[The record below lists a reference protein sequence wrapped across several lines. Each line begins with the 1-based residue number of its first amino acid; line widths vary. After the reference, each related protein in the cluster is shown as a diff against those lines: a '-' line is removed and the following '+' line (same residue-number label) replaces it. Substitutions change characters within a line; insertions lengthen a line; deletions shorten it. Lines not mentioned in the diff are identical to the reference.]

1 MKRLAPVFSFLVFI
15 LCAAVTIAEENRVV
29 VIGIDGWT
37 ASSLSKAE
45 LSVIKRMMREGA
57 STLSVVTEMPTN
69 SPTNW
74 SSLFMGVG
82 PDVHG
87 LTSEGP
93 MKAGYVPKCPSI
105 FALLRDQKPESEIG
119 AFYEWHK
126 IKYLFSKGSLN
137 HSQHLPR
144 MFDVSLALAVAPY
157 IKWKKPSL
165 LYFHI
170 DAIDHLGHTNG
181 FDSPRYL
188 KTLEKYDKKIGKIE
202 SFVKKAGVFADTV
215 FMIVT
220 DHGGKGF
227 HHGGDSPEERYTPLV
242 IYGKNIKKNYTIKRE
257 VKIEDIPATI
267 AFIIG
272 IEPPEEW
279 IGMPLDEIFMEQ

>member
-1 MKRLAPVFSFLVFI
+1 MKKLLFIYLFLLFV
-15 LCAAVTIAEENRVV
+15 LSATVAGENRVV

-37 ASSLSKAE
+37 ASSLSKAD
-45 LSVIKRMMREGA
+45 LPTVKRMMREGA
-57 STLSVVTEMPTN
+57 STLSVVDELPTN

-74 SSLFMGVG
+74 SSLFMSVG
-82 PDVHG
+82 PDAHG

-93 MKAGYVPKCPSI
+93 MKAGYVPKYPSV
-105 FALLRDQKPESEIG
+105 FTLLRDQKPQSEIG

-126 IKYLFSKGSLN
+126 IKRLFSKGALN

-144 MFDVSLALAVAPY
+144 MFDVSLVLSVAPY
-157 IKWKKPSL
+157 IKQKKPTL
-165 LYFHI
+165 LFFHI
-170 DAIDHLGHTNG
+170 DATDHRGHTNG
-181 FDSPRYL
+181 FDSPKYL

-202 SFVKKAGVFADTV
+202 NFVKKADVFADTV
-215 FMIVT
+215 FMLVT

-242 IYGKNIKKNYTIKRE
+242 VYGKNVKKGYVIERE

-267 AFIIG
+267 AFILG
-272 IEPPEEW
+272 VEPPEEW
-279 IGMPLDEIFMEQ
+279 IGTPIDEIFMK

>member
-1 MKRLAPVFSFLVFI
+1 MKRLAPIFSFLVFI

-93 MKAGYVPKCPSI
+93 
-105 FALLRDQKPESEIG
+105 
-119 AFYEWHK
+119 
-126 IKYLFSKGSLN
+126 
-137 HSQHLPR
+137 
-144 MFDVSLALAVAPY
+144 
-157 IKWKKPSL
+157 
-165 LYFHI
+165 
-170 DAIDHLGHTNG
+170 
-181 FDSPRYL
+181 
-188 KTLEKYDKKIGKIE
+188 
-202 SFVKKAGVFADTV
+202 
-215 FMIVT
+215 
-220 DHGGKGF
+220 
-227 HHGGDSPEERYTPLV
+227 
-242 IYGKNIKKNYTIKRE
+242 
-257 VKIEDIPATI
+257 
-267 AFIIG
+267 
-272 IEPPEEW
+272 
-279 IGMPLDEIFMEQ
+279 